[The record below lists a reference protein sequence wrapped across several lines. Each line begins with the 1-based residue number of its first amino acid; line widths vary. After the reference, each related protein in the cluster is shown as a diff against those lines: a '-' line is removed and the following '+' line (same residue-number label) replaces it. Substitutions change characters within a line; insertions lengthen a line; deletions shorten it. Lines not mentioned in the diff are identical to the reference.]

1 MTWNAGKPAMG
12 NAISADVPDI
22 EENFD
27 VLGKYNTIWIGAG
40 AMVPLSTN
48 GAEAGINEYATND
61 VMIPYYA
68 FDGATEEYVSVN
80 LVMPQNWDLS
90 TILAKFY
97 WAPGS
102 AACTAGD
109 TVEWQIAGI
118 SVSNDG
124 AIDDAFTDAGEVISD
139 AVTAGK
145 NADLHI
151 TATTPAVTI
160 NGSPALGDLVSF
172 KVSRNVGGTD
182 DMTEDA
188 WLFGVYLQIGINE
201 AVAAWS

>member
-1 MTWNAGKPAMG
+1 MTWNASKPALT
-12 NAISADVPDI
+12 NQIAADIPDM
-22 EENFD
+22 EENFAC
-27 VLGKYNTIWIGAG
+27 LAYINIWVPAA
-40 AMVPLSTN
+40 AMYPLDTN
-48 GAEAGINEYATND
+48 GAEAGSYEYATND
-61 VMIPYYA
+61 VIHRYFA
-68 FDGATEEYVSVN
+68 FDGATEQYVGFNTV
-80 LVMPQNWDLS
+80 LPENWNRS
-90 TILAKFY
+90 TVRAKFY
-97 WAPGS
+97 WAPGDS
-102 AACTAGD
+102 ACTAAD

-160 NGSPALGDLVSF
+160 NGSPALGDLISF